1 MDSDKH
7 LHQAWI
13 PSQKGVY
20 EPPPRDRFPNVICR
34 KIKISNHIDRNI
46 HHFIGKDGRHFV
58 DWTSKFKVL
67 YVFYRNQYIEIWGE
81 NQQAVY
87 SLIHFIINKIKVINK
102 KRYDYFQNQ
111 KQNDITVMAEPEDE
125 IDEEIEEQTL
135 DKIDSETN
143 EIDEQTLDEID
154 EEIGEQTLDKI
165 DDEIREPIVNEIT

>member
-58 DWTSKFKVL
+58 DWTSNFKVL
-67 YVFYRNQYIEIWGE
+67 YVYYRNQHIEIWGE
-81 NQQAVY
+81 NPQAVY

-111 KQNDITVMAEPEDE
+111 KEENETIMVSKPEDE
-125 IDEEIEEQTL
+125 IDLEPKEENETIMVSKPEDE
-135 DKIDSETN
+135 IDLEPKE
-143 EIDEQTLDEID
+143 EIDERIMDEID
-154 EEIGEQTLDKI
+154 E
-165 DDEIREPIVNEIT
+165 EIREPIVNEIT